1 MQTYFPWTR
10 RWLCWASLAAALAV
24 AGCQQ
29 RPLAEVASVPPE
41 LAARLAAEPAACE
54 DYRDQYVRAFMQH
67 VAALSDDDQAGTE
80 RARDTLRRLR
90 RDLESQGVEAEACSR
105 PRCIIEPL
113 QGGKLDSWCG
123 FRLSDRTG
131 ARLYRWVAWPTT
143 DGSERTEESP

>member
-1 MQTYFPWTR
+1 MQMYFPWTR

-29 RPLAEVASVPPE
+29 RPLAGAASVPPE

-54 DYRDQYVRAFMQH
+54 GYRDQYVRAFQQH
-67 VAALSDDDQAGTE
+67 VAALSRDDQAGTA

-90 RDLESQGVEAEACSR
+90 RDLDSQGVEVEACSR

-113 QGGKLDSWCG
+113 QGGKLESWCG

-131 ARLYRWVAWPTT
+131 ARLYRWVAWPPT